1 MRIFDPAPLPHMQ
14 EESALISIA
23 LSDVLI
29 ARHFQTSHL
38 GCNYA
43 EEPKTDFCHRSGAAM
58 LHHALTWDGAAAAMV

>member
-1 MRIFDPAPLPHMQ
+1 MQ

-43 EEPKTDFCHRSGAAM
+43 EEPKTDLCHRSGAVM
-58 LHHALTWDGAAAAMV
+58 LHHTLTSTRGGWDGAAAAVV